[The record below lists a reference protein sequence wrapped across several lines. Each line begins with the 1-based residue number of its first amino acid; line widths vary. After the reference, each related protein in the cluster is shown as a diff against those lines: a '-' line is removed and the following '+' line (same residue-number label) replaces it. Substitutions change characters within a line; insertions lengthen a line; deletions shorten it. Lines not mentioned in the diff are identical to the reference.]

1 MGRGGWIRTPHAVLV
16 KGRSQSGARMLGQC
30 VYNGWRM
37 GFCVRK
43 SGSSERVAY
52 GPKPRENA
60 LSRVLSAP
68 HSPDDCLTMDDGA
81 VGGNP
86 LNGAFPGVQATL
98 PPASP
103 TPHPLSSYSPRNK
116 TPWQALSERLRGILY
131 CGSHSQFGGGAVLAG
146 GSSRNLFRDHAG
158 QLLPECRT
166 GLPSNPGTLCL
177 PAVLPGFRTGYLP
190 RQPTFHTGHAERES
204 GRVCG
209 GLCDLLTGAGG
220 RQSPPCCSRRSKSN
234 SPRGECHDPS
244 LGGLAFFA

>member
-1 MGRGGWIRTPHAVLV
+1 
-16 KGRSQSGARMLGQC
+16 MLGQC
-30 VYNGWRM
+30 LYNGWRM

-68 HSPDDCLTMDDGA
+68 HSPDDFDRMDDGA

-86 LNGAFPGVQATL
+86 LNGVFPGVQVTL

-103 TPHPLSSYSPRNK
+103 TPHPLSSYPPRNK

-131 CGSHSQFGGGAVLAG
+131 CWSHSQFGGGAVLVG

-158 QLLPECRT
+158 QLLPAGYT
-166 GLPSNPGTLCL
+166 GLPSNLCPLCL
-177 PAVLPGFRTGYLP
+177 PATPDTFQPAHLPYRPCRAG
-190 RQPTFHTGHAERES
+190 ERES

-209 GLCDLLTGAGG
+209 GSNAEQGARGPSE
-220 RQSPPCCSRRSKSN
+220 SPAAPSAMRAPKSGAL
-234 SPRGECHDPS
+234 PPL
-244 LGGLAFFA
+244 LGGVAIFS

>member
-1 MGRGGWIRTPHAVLV
+1 
-16 KGRSQSGARMLGQC
+16 MLGQC
-30 VYNGWRM
+30 VHNGWGM

-68 HSPDDCLTMDDGA
+68 HSPDDFDRMDDGA

-86 LNGAFPGVQATL
+86 LNGVFPGVQATL
-98 PPASP
+98 HRSLSH
-103 TPHPLSSYSPRNK
+103 PHPLSSYSPRNK

-131 CGSHSQFGGGAVLAG
+131 CGSHSPFGGGAVLAG

-158 QLLPECRT
+158 QLLPAGHT

-177 PAVLPGFRTGYLP
+177 PAVLPAFR
-190 RQPTFHTGHAERES
+190 TGHAERES

-209 GLCDLLTGAGG
+209 GSNAEQGARGPSE
-220 RQSPPCCSRRSKSN
+220 SPAAPSAMRAPKSGAL
-234 SPRGECHDPS
+234 PPL
-244 LGGLAFFA
+244 LGGVAIFS

>member
-1 MGRGGWIRTPHAVLV
+1 
-16 KGRSQSGARMLGQC
+16 MLGQC

-68 HSPDDCLTMDDGA
+68 HSPDDFDRMDDGA
-81 VGGNP
+81 VGCNP

-98 PPASP
+98 LPASP

-131 CGSHSQFGGGAVLAG
+131 CRSHSQFGGGAVLAG

-158 QLLPECRT
+158 QLLPAGHT
-166 GLPSNPGTLCL
+166 GLPSNRGPTVPTCH
-177 PAVLPGFRTGYLP
+177 TGYLP
-190 RQPTFHTGHAERES
+190 TGPPSVPAMQSGRAGERE
-204 GRVCG
+204 
-209 GLCDLLTGAGG
+209 GLWGFMRLADGSRGPSEPPLLL
-220 RQSPPCCSRRSKSN
+220 PSKQVEL
-234 SPRGECHDPS
+234 PKRGVS
-244 LGGLAFFA
+244 

>member
-1 MGRGGWIRTPHAVLV
+1 MGRGGGFARRIPSSLWLEPIRCPYARAVWTQWLEDGV
-16 KGRSQSGARMLGQC
+16 
-30 VYNGWRM
+30 
-37 GFCVRK
+37 CVRK

-68 HSPDDCLTMDDGA
+68 HSPDDFDRMDDGA

-86 LNGAFPGVQATL
+86 LNGAFPGVQSTL

-103 TPHPLSSYSPRNK
+103 TPHPLSSYPPRNK
-116 TPWQALSERLRGILY
+116 TPWRPLSERLRGILY

-158 QLLPECRT
+158 QLLPAGHT
-166 GLPSNPGTLCL
+166 GLPSNPAHSACL
-177 PAVLPGFRTGYLP
+177 PCCPPSVPAM
-190 RQPTFHTGHAERES
+190 QS

-209 GLCDLLTGAGG
+209 GSNAEQGARGPSE
-220 RQSPPCCSRRSKSN
+220 SPAAPSAMRAPKSGAL
-234 SPRGECHDPS
+234 PPL
-244 LGGLAFFA
+244 LGGVAIFS